1 MTGQITIYIA
11 EQNLQT
17 YLESQVVIDYKLT
30 PTPGHVQVQV
40 SLDEYSKIAKLLT
53 NKKQLLKD

>member
-1 MTGQITIYIA
+1 
-11 EQNLQT
+11 
-17 YLESQVVIDYKLT
+17 VVIDYKLT